1 MGMPMQ
7 MISQMPPPPQ
17 PHTHTETFA
26 HVQYS
31 KRGGGDAVHCIQND
45 KYGYYAV
52 DVEASN
58 CTTGEVRVVGS
69 DDGEE
74 GRLEVCVNRAWGTV
88 CNDEFTINDAEVAC
102 GLMEGFEGGSK
113 FSNQD
118 IL

>member
-1 MGMPMQ
+1 MHSMQ
-7 MISQMPPPPQ
+7 VL
-17 PHTHTETFA
+17 
-26 HVQYS
+26 VQ
-31 KRGGGDAVHCIQND
+31 VPTLICIIV
-45 KYGYYAV
+45 V

-58 CTTGEVRVVGS
+58 CTTGEARVVGS

-113 FSNQD
+113 FSDQD